1 MNELRKLFYLLL
13 IIPILFINTGCS
25 EDDEDPVV
33 VNESEVLVKYL
44 EEDMGDFINTSA
56 PAYKKAEEVYAA
68 ILANDATMYIIDIRS
83 ATDYAKGHIK
93 GAINVAL
100 GDIITHY
107 ETNNLSNKTTV
118 IIACYSGQ
126 TAGYATALLR
136 LLGYSNTFDLLFG
149 MCSWNDATAAGW
161 KGAIS
166 NGRAAELSQ
175 TATVKNAAG
184 DLPVLNTGKTTGEE
198 ILRARVEEMLATA
211 SPFGDVSVSNATLFT
226 NLGNYYIANYWAET
240 DYNWGHISG
249 AVQYTPKVDFKL
261 AANLKTLPTNKPV
274 VVYCYTGTTSA
285 FIATYLK
292 VLGYDA
298 KSLLYGMNGLAHDT
312 MPGTKFDAAAH
323 VHNYELF
330 Q

>member
-44 EEDMGDFINTSA
+44 EDDMGDFTNTLA
-56 PAYKKAEEVYAA
+56 PVTKKAEEVNAA
-68 ILANDATMYIIDIRS
+68 ILANDATMYVIDIRS
-83 ATDYAKGHIK
+83 ATDYAAGHIK
-93 GAINVAL
+93 GAVNVAL
-100 GDIITHY
+100 KDIVTHY
-107 ETNNLSNKTTV
+107 ESNNLASKTTV
-118 IIACYSGQ
+118 VIACYSGQ

-136 LLGYSNTFDLLFG
+136 LLGYSNTFDLFLG
-149 MCSWNDATAAGW
+149 MCSWNDATAGGW

-166 NGRAAELSQ
+166 NGKAAELST
-175 TATVKNAAG
+175 TAAVKNAAG
-184 DLPVLNTGKTTGEE
+184 DLPVLSTGKTTGEE
-198 ILRARVEEMLATA
+198 ILRARITEMLSTA
-211 SPFGDVSVSNATLFT
+211 DPFGDIKVSNASVFA
-226 NLGNYYIANYWAET
+226 NLSGYYIANYWSET
-240 DYNWGHISG
+240 DYNWGHIPG
-249 AVQYTPKVDFKL
+249 AVQYTPKADFKL

-285 FIATYLK
+285 FVATYLK

-298 KSLLYGMNGLAHDT
+298 KTLLYGMNALAHDT

-323 VHNYELF
+323 VHNYELV